1 MYRLHQVSSAVFL
14 FLALL
19 LHCSQMCLAAGHAHA
34 AVTVPVSPHHIP
46 EHAPCHSAPTAPN
59 GIPDKCPDC
68 ADHVFLTAASSG
80 AETLAAS
87 GPFLFPLCFL
97 MQPVLPGLL
106 QPHAG
111 MLWPDTTALSPPR
124 DLLLSVLRL

>member
-1 MYRLHQVSSAVFL
+1 MSRLRQVSYTVSL

-19 LHCSQMCLAAGHAHA
+19 LHCSQTCLAAGYAHA
-34 AVTVPVSPHHIP
+34 AVTGPVSPQHGS
-46 EHAPCHSAPTAPN
+46 EHAPCHSAPAAPN

-68 ADHVFLTAASSG
+68 GDHVFLTAVSSR

-87 GPFLFPLCFL
+87 GPFLFPLCL
-97 MQPVLPGLL
+97 LTQSVPPGLL

-111 MLWPDTTALSPPR
+111 ILWPDTIALSPPR
-124 DLLLSVLRL
+124 YLLLSVLRL